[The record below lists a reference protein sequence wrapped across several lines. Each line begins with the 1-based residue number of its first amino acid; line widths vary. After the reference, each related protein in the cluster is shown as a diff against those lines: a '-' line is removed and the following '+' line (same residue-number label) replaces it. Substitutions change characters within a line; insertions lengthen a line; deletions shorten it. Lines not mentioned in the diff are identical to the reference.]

1 MALPDQQKALL
12 AQIRNAV
19 AEDPA
24 FARAVLATLPPQTQ
38 GDLHLNLLAEKNALA
53 RDLDATKALLRSIP
67 TKALFTAGHCQ
78 IASRIESALGDN
90 LKAMAYL
97 ATPRDKRK

>member
-1 MALPDQQKALL
+1 MALSDPQKALL
-12 AQIRNAV
+12 AQIRSAV

-24 FARAVLATLPPQTQ
+24 FARAILATLPPQTQ
-38 GDLHLNLLAEKNALA
+38 GDLHLNLLAEKNAIA
-53 RDLDATKALLRSIP
+53 RDLDAIKALLRSIP
-67 TKALFTAGHCQ
+67 NKVLFTAGYGQ
-78 IASRIESALGDN
+78 IASRIERALGDN